1 MVSIMKD
8 ASKGGVPIRASVGES
23 CKSLYLFKS
32 FCHLECA
39 YVVWLVWDNF
49 KDLLSLL
56 QFQHMLTDDT
66 MCSDDP
72 HTVFSRQPL
81 IERGFSSIK
90 HWLSTSSMAKAR
102 LLGCWKFITG
112 QTENSSLQV
121 ILIILY
127 ILKKNQLNDTWLAAT
142 TWPPRLLDLRIKME
156 DVTNFKVWCFDQGI
170 VSKYQSRTWM
180 GLRLAWTHPGTGSPR
195 YAGQL
200 TSQVHKGVARWGCS
214 PGETSHFNVSKVGVD
229 PCPTNLST
237 VIILTAS
244 EPVARSI
251 FK

>member
-102 LLGCWKFITG
+102 LLGCWKFIAG
-112 QTENSSLQV
+112 WTENSSLQV

-127 ILKKNQLNDTWLAAT
+127 ISKKNQLNDMWLAAT
-142 TWPPRLLDLRIKME
+142 TWPPCLLDLRIKME
-156 DVTNFKVWCFDQGI
+156 DIPTLRSDVLIRGLYPSTKAKLEWDYSLHGPTLELAVPVMQANWLLRCIRELLNEAAAQGKQVT
-170 VSKYQSRTWM
+170 SMYQRWVLT
-180 GLRLAWTHPGTGSPR
+180 LVPQT
-195 YAGQL
+195 YQL
-200 TSQVHKGVARWGCS
+200 W
-214 PGETSHFNVSKVGVD
+214 
-229 PCPTNLST
+229 
-237 VIILTAS
+237 
-244 EPVARSI
+244 
-251 FK
+251 